1 MNNKLKTILVTGG
14 GGYLGAV
21 LVPHLLNNGYKIN
34 VLDLMLFNKH
44 VLDDHPNLKIIE
56 GDIRDIKLLKEVIP
70 GNDAVIHLAC
80 LSNDGSCD
88 LDKEVAKEI
97 NLNALNPLLEISSES
112 KIKRFINASTS
123 SVYGLHDIDT
133 EVTENLPFNPLTL
146 YNQYKAETETIISKY
161 QNNNFVTVNIRP
173 ATICGYSKRQRLD
186 VVVNLLSNY
195 AYHKRKMTIL
205 GDQLRPNIHIND
217 LSEIFLKVLKASD
230 QTVSGQAYN
239 CGSKNYTVK
248 EIANIVKKVM
258 GEDIEIIIQESDDNR
273 SYHINSGKS
282 TKALKFF
289 Y

>member
-34 VLDLMLFNKH
+34 VLDLILFGKH

-205 GDQLRPNIHIND
+205 GEINLD
-217 LSEIFLKVLKASD
+217 LIYILMIFLKFF
-230 QTVSGQAYN
+230 
-239 CGSKNYTVK
+239 
-248 EIANIVKKVM
+248 
-258 GEDIEIIIQESDDNR
+258 
-273 SYHINSGKS
+273 
-282 TKALKFF
+282 LKF
-289 Y
+289 